1 MIQHLIFR
9 DRGSRSVNH
18 FHVLRRANVSRKRAH
33 DAAVRATETGAEA
46 EVTPTIVVAS
56 SSGLDPALTGHGA
69 RDLGGSSHSQPATH
83 PAACPAGEATADDDD
98 RDAHMAVRAD
108 SAAAAAAAAAIHVSS
123 GCARVPDRAR
133 RELPRETA
141 HETAG

>member
-33 DAAVRATETGAEA
+33 DAAVRATETGGA
-46 EVTPTIVVAS
+46 TIVVAS